1 MTLKVF
7 YFPITIK
14 TTKRV
19 FQNNF
24 HVRWLWYWFT
34 KIWTFRTFLPY
45 ILLLTRISKSSTLI
59 DNIFSNSTSLEKI
72 ESSNVTS
79 TFSDD
84 LPQFIFLK
92 EFFSKI
98 STVKSNILKHD
109 WRKLQSNKFIADS
122 NQTATGSKFYAL
134 RKVKYMY
141 HLKTLTKKD
150 WNFSPIHGLHKVY
163 KILLKI
169 K

>member
-1 MTLKVF
+1 M
-7 YFPITIK
+7 
-14 TTKRV
+14 
-19 FQNNF
+19 
-24 HVRWLWYWFT
+24 
-34 KIWTFRTFLPY
+34 PY

-98 STVKSNILKHD
+98 SAVKSNILKYD
-109 WRKLQSNKFIADS
+109 WRKFQSNKFIADS
-122 NQTATGSKFYAL
+122 NETATGSKFYAL

-141 HLKTLTKKD
+141 HLKSLTKKA
-150 WNFSPIHGLHKVY
+150 
-163 KILLKI
+163 
-169 K
+169 